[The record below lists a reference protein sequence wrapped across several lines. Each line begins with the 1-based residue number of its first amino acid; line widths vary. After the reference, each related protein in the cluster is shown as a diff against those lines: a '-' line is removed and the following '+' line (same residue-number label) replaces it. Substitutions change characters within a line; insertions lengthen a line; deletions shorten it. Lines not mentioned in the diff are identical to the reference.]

1 MDYCY
6 KMTSLGKKRIPTF
19 ISEFSFYC
27 FSKYNDEQTLVILD
41 DDRLFYSLLL
51 HSCYTLNKDF
61 SKNIFGTFL
70 YFIDILKNKDKY
82 IPYAI
87 DRAERLKRL
96 ILLTHHNSYSRKLL
110 FVCYYFQT
118 NIDKS
123 KEFGVDIPPPIS
135 WYSKLSDTFP
145 EEIINIIHDFNF
157 NYQNHILDILE
168 ITNKKSVK
176 DYMVKWDRTKSV
188 YD

>member
-1 MDYCY
+1 
-6 KMTSLGKKRIPTF
+6 MTSLGKKRLPTF
-19 ISEFSFYC
+19 IAEFSFYC
-27 FSKYNDEQTLVILD
+27 SYNDEQTLLILD

-51 HSCYTLNKDF
+51 HSCYTLKVNY

-82 IPYAI
+82 VPFAI
-87 DRAERLKRL
+87 ERSERLKRL
-96 ILLTHHNSYSRKLL
+96 ILSTHHNSYSRKLL

-123 KEFGVDIPPPIS
+123 KEFGVDIPPHIS
-135 WYSKLSDTFP
+135 WYSKLSNTFP
-145 EEIINIIHDFNF
+145 EEIISIIHDFN
-157 NYQNHILDILE
+157 YDHQNHVLNILE

-176 DYMVKWDRTKSV
+176 DYIVKWNRNKAV